1 MKRTFRVHAL
11 HRIEGVILALVLCA
25 LPVSAH
31 YAATEDAPP
40 IILVFGDS
48 LSAGYGIPL
57 ERGWAAL
64 LQERLA
70 DEGFPHRVV
79 NASISGETSAGGR
92 SRIGQALADHA
103 PAIVI
108 LELGGNDG
116 LQGMPLDAL
125 AENLAQM
132 ITLSR
137 AAGADVVL
145 VGMRIPPNY
154 GPYYANA
161 FEGIYTSLGESER
174 TRVVEFL
181 LEGVATK
188 PNMMQDDGIHP
199 TEAGQ
204 PRMLENVWRE
214 LVPLLDGQ
222 A

>member
-1 MKRTFRVHAL
+1 M
-11 HRIEGVILALVLCA
+11 LAIVLCA
-25 LPVSAH
+25 LPFAAQ

-40 IILVFGDS
+40 IVLVFGDS

-64 LQERLA
+64 LQQRLG
-70 DEGFPHRVV
+70 EKGFSHRVV

-92 SRIGQALADHA
+92 SRIAQTLADHS
-103 PAIVI
+103 PTIVI

-125 AENLAQM
+125 AENLREM

-161 FEGIYTSLGESER
+161 FERIYTSLGESER
-174 TRVVEFL
+174 IRVVKFL
-181 LEGVATK
+181 LEGVAAQ
-188 PNMMQDDGIHP
+188 PSMMQDDGIHP
-199 TEAGQ
+199 TAKGQ
-204 PRMLENVWRE
+204 PRILENVWRE
-214 LVPLLDGQ
+214 LVPLLEGQ